1 MLFIHLKKTICK
13 LNTEIRTMG
22 IIKKEQKLMTND
34 TIEEISIK
42 KWLSEKINKMSLHSK
57 TYQKR

>member
-1 MLFIHLKKTICK
+1 MLFIHLKETICK